1 MDQPQPQAQLH
12 RHYLHF
18 SELPTSVRVLYT
30 GALLILGIGYL
41 FALIYLFHTTAG
53 RDGKP
58 GLTYEDVVIVYSGSG
73 KSSRLEAALRGP
85 MSAMLPPEE
94 LSKLVGWAQKG
105 ADREAYD
112 TDIKRIFEQRC
123 LACHDGGNPH
133 LSNLSSFEGVKKLT
147 EQDTGTDVFT
157 LVRVSH
163 IHMFGMTF
171 IFFLMG
177 LIFGHAYVRPIWLK
191 STIMALPFLAIAMDV
206 ASWYLIKVYH
216 PFALMT
222 MGAGAIMGLSFAIM
236 WVLSMYQIWFS
247 RVPAAVKLR
256 REIERPSAD

>member
-123 LACHDGGNPH
+123 MACHDGGNPH
-133 LSNLSSFEGVKKLT
+133 LSNLSSYEGVKKLT

-247 RVPAAVKLR
+247 RVPTAVKLR

>member
-1 MDQPQPQAQLH
+1 MDQPQLH
-12 RHYLHF
+12 PNYLHF
-18 SELPTSVRVLYT
+18 SELPTSIRVLYT

-41 FALIYLFHTTAG
+41 FAVIYLFHTTAG

-58 GLTYEDVVIVYSGSG
+58 GLSYEDVVIVYSGSG

-94 LSKLVGWAQKG
+94 LNKLVGWAQKG

-112 TDIKRIFEQRC
+112 TDIKRTFEQRC

-177 LIFGHAYVRPIWLK
+177 LIFGHAYMRPIWLK
-191 STIMALPFLAIAMDV
+191 STVVALPFLAIAMDV
-206 ASWYLIKVYH
+206 ASWYLIKLFQ

-222 MGAGAIMGLSFAIM
+222 MGAGAIMGLSFAFM
-236 WVLSMYQIWFS
+236 WVVSMYQIWFS
-247 RVPAAVKLR
+247 RVPRAVKQR

>member
-1 MDQPQPQAQLH
+1 MDQPQLH

-18 SELPTSVRVLYT
+18 SELPNSVRVLYT

-41 FALIYLFHTTAG
+41 FALIYLYHQNSG

-58 GLTYEDVVIVYSGSG
+58 GLSYDDVVIAYSGSG

-85 MSAMLPPEE
+85 MSSMLPPED
-94 LSKLVGWAQKG
+94 LNKLVGWAQKG
-105 ADREAYD
+105 ADREVYD
-112 TDIKRIFEQRC
+112 TDLKRTFEQRC
-123 LACHDGGNPH
+123 LACHDGSNPH
-133 LSNLSSFEGVKKLT
+133 LSNLSSYDGVKKTT
-147 EQDTGTDVFT
+147 EMDTGTDVFT

-163 IHMFGMTF
+163 IHMFGMSF

-177 LIFGHAYVRPIWLK
+177 LIFGHAYLRPIWLK

-206 ASWYLIKVYH
+206 ASWYLTKIYH

-222 MGAGAIMGLSFAIM
+222 MGAGGIMGLTFAVM
-236 WVLSMYQIWFS
+236 WLVSMYQIWFS
-247 RVPAAVKLR
+247 RVPMAVKLR
-256 REIERPSAD
+256 REIELPGAD

>member
-1 MDQPQPQAQLH
+1 MDQPQLH
-12 RHYLHF
+12 PNYLHF
-18 SELPTSVRVLYT
+18 SELPTSMRVVYT
-30 GALLILGIGYL
+30 AALLILGIGYL
-41 FALIYLFHTTAG
+41 FAVIYLFHTTAG

-58 GLTYEDVVIVYSGSG
+58 GLSYEDVVIVYSGSG

-85 MSAMLPPEE
+85 MSTMLPPEE
-94 LSKLVGWAQKG
+94 LDKLVGWTQKG

-112 TDIKRIFEQRC
+112 TDIKRTLEQRC
-123 LACHDGGNPH
+123 VTCHDGGNPH
-133 LSNLSSFEGVKKLT
+133 LSNLSNYESVKKTT
-147 EQDTGTDVFT
+147 EMDTGTDVFT

-177 LIFGHAYVRPIWLK
+177 LIFGHAYMRPIWLK
-191 STIMALPFLAIAMDV
+191 STVVALPFLAIAMDV
-206 ASWYLIKVYH
+206 ASWYLIKVFQ

-222 MGAGAIMGLSFAIM
+222 MGAGAIMGLSFAFM
-236 WVLSMYQIWFS
+236 WLVSMYQIWFS
-247 RVPAAVKLR
+247 SAPTVVKQR

>member
-1 MDQPQPQAQLH
+1 MDQPQLH
-12 RHYLHF
+12 PNYLHF
-18 SELPTSVRVLYT
+18 SELPTSIRVLYT

-41 FALIYLFHTTAG
+41 FAVIYLFHTTAG

-58 GLTYEDVVIVYSGSG
+58 GLSYEDVVIVYSGSG

-94 LSKLVGWAQKG
+94 LNKLVGWAQKG

-112 TDIKRIFEQRC
+112 TDIKRTFEQRC
-123 LACHDGGNPH
+123 LACHDGSNPH
-133 LSNLSSFEGVKKLT
+133 LSNLSNYESVKKTT

-163 IHMFGMTF
+163 IHMFGITF

-177 LIFGHAYVRPIWLK
+177 LIFSHAYVRPVWLK
-191 STIMALPFLAIAMDV
+191 STIVALPFAANLLDV
-206 ASWYLIKVYH
+206 SSWYFTKVYH
-216 PFALMT
+216 PFALVT
-222 MGAGAIMGLSFAIM
+222 MGAGAVMGMCFAAM
-236 WVLSMYQIWFS
+236 WLIAMYQIWFS
-247 RVPAAVKLR
+247 KVPKAVVMR
-256 REIERPSAD
+256 REVVLPAGD

>member
-1 MDQPQPQAQLH
+1 MTIDHPELH

-30 GALLILGIGYL
+30 SALLILGIGYL
-41 FALIYLFHTTAG
+41 FALIYIYHSNAG

-58 GLTYEDVVIVYSGSG
+58 GLSYDDVVIAYSGSG
-73 KSSRLEAALRGP
+73 KSSRLESALRGP
-85 MSAMLPPEE
+85 MSAMLPAEE
-94 LSKLVGWAQKG
+94 TNKIVEWAQKG
-105 ADREAYD
+105 ADRTVYESE
-112 TDIKRIFEQRC
+112 IKRTFEQRC
-123 LACHDGGNPH
+123 LSCHDGGNPH
-133 LSNLSSFEGVKKLT
+133 LSNLGNYESVKKTT

-177 LIFGHAYVRPIWLK
+177 LIFGHAFLRPIWLK
-191 STIMALPFLAIAMDV
+191 STIMALPFLAIALDV
-206 ASWYLIKVYH
+206 ASWYLTKIYH

-222 MGAGAIMGLSFAIM
+222 MGAGALMGISFVFM
-236 WVLSMYQIWFS
+236 WVVSMYQIWFS
-247 RVPAAVKLR
+247 RVPAAVKAR
-256 REIERPSAD
+256 REIERPSDD